1 MTFALNKTLEVDS
14 RFITDLELCQVRIM
28 NNSNFPW
35 IILVPKLEGIV
46 EITDLDDTEY
56 DQLNKEIRL
65 VARAMQHELVPDK
78 LNIAT
83 IGNIVSQLHVH
94 VIGRYKDDALF
105 PRPVWG
111 HEHVKYQDAKLED
124 RVNSLRKVIDRQLQ
138 T

>member
-1 MTFALNKTLEVDS
+1 MTFQLNKTLEADS
-14 RFITDLELCQVRIM
+14 KFIMDIQLCQVRII

-65 VARAMQHELVPDK
+65 IARAMQHELVPDK

-94 VIGRYKDDALF
+94 VIARYKNDALF
-105 PRPVWG
+105 PKPVWG
-111 HEHVKYQDAKLED
+111 HEPVKYQDEKLED
-124 RVNSLRKVIDRQLQ
+124 RINSLRKAIELQ
-138 T
+138 VSL